1 MDVDKTSRTRAMI
14 PDQPAPTRRE
24 EHMLSK
30 LVGWAEWKDV
40 KELLS
45 PQFFAV
51 MPPRKIASLIKEMYG
66 NFRNEDLFARAAGEA
81 EELCR
86 RFGLD
91 ILIAD
96 EPGVDPAPS
105 VGDLVLRLY
114 FGQLFH
120 GSTTLIDLR
129 TARFSSNQD
138 QIIWSPS
145 RLVVEWDKPFL
156 MSIRALYRSF
166 YTDDDEGFERALAQ
180 LHLQSVSNLFRKH
193 FGEGDQ
199 RAVSFD
205 LDEFR
210 ATFRQILRRCKDE
223 GIELHRQFGV
233 LGIYLGTLYDHLESL
248 DGAYDVR
255 RAAEAVM
262 TGPASASSFAG
273 H

>member
-1 MDVDKTSRTRAMI
+1 
-14 PDQPAPTRRE
+14 
-24 EHMLSK
+24 MLSK
-30 LVGWAEWKDV
+30 LVGWAEWKDI

-66 NFRNEDLFARAAGEA
+66 NFRNEDLFARATGEA

-86 RFGLD
+86 RFDLD
-91 ILIAD
+91 VVIVR
-96 EPGVDPAPS
+96 EPGVDPAPP

-129 TARFSSNQD
+129 PERFSSHQNQLL
-138 QIIWSPS
+138 WSPS

-156 MSIRALYRSF
+156 TSIRALYRSF
-166 YTDDDEGFERALAQ
+166 YTDDDEGFENALAQ
-180 LHLQSVSNLFRKH
+180 LQLQSVANLFRKH
-193 FGEGDQ
+193 FGGGDQ
-199 RAVSFD
+199 RAVAFD

-210 ATFRQILRRCKDE
+210 ATFRQILSRCKAE

-233 LGIYLGTLYDHLESL
+233 LGVYLGTLYDHLESL
-248 DGAYDVR
+248 GGVYDVR
-255 RAAEAVM
+255 RAVETV
-262 TGPASASSFAG
+262 GLSSNSIDPKNQSLSERQ
-273 H
+273 